1 MRKWGVEWAAVSGD
15 GPTGAGGG
23 MLLETKTNIFNKIQR
38 CTANLQL
45 LGKTLISLG
54 IPR

>member
-1 MRKWGVEWAAVSGD
+1 MEWAAVSRD
-15 GPTGAGGG
+15 GPTGAGGV
-23 MLLETKTNIFNKIQR
+23 LLETKTNIFNKIQL

-45 LGKTLISLG
+45 LGKALISLR